1 MTVTPVDAWLGRPL
15 GTDAAPDR
23 AVLRYLAAFGPATV
37 ADVAA
42 WCRLTGMRA
51 VLDRL
56 APGLRTYTDERG
68 RTLYDVPDGL
78 RPDPDVEAPVRFLP
92 EYDNALLSFA
102 DRSRFGSGEDRPL
115 TGGPD
120 PFKGSVLVDGRVRAI
135 WSPVA
140 GTPKGRP
147 TVAVTHHPLT
157 GEQAADLEAEARRM
171 AVFWLGATDE
181 AAADVRLTPLP
192 TD

>member
-1 MTVTPVDAWLGRPL
+1 M
-15 GTDAAPDR
+15 
-23 AVLRYLAAFGPATV
+23 
-37 ADVAA
+37 
-42 WCRLTGMRA
+42 
-51 VLDRL
+51 LDRL

-115 TGGPD
+115 TGGAD

-157 GEQAADLEAEARRM
+157 EEQAADLEAEARRM

-181 AAADVRLTPLP
+181 AAAAVRLTPLP
-192 TD
+192 QG